1 MNVHFIAIG
10 GAAMHNLAIALHQKG
25 DRVSGSDSEIFEPS
39 RGRLKS
45 HGLLPDSIEW
55 KAEHI
60 HDGLDA
66 VILGMKAKADNP
78 ELLRA
83 QELGI
88 PIFSYPEFLYE
99 QAKDKRRIV
108 IAGSHGKTT
117 ITSIILHVCKKAKL
131 DVDYM
136 VGAQLEGYET
146 MVRISHAK
154 TMILEG
160 DEYLSSPLDL
170 RSKFVHYRPHVAL
183 LSGIAWDHINVFPKY
198 PEYLAC
204 FEDLLKVIEPGGKL
218 IYCEEDAEVLS
229 LVHNKGAALNTQA
242 YRTPEYSVSDGHYL
256 VDGKHSLSLVGK
268 HNMQNLEAACAICI
282 ELGLSRDEFY
292 DAVADF
298 EGASRRLEIFR
309 KSDERLIYRDFAH
322 SPSKLKATVEAVK
335 EQYPDRTLMACIEL
349 HTYSS
354 LNKNFLPEYA
364 HSLDHAD
371 KAVVFY
377 SPKTIANK
385 GLESIEPNDILSGFS
400 NPNIQVIIDVNDLK
414 ACFED
419 FNRQA
424 GNILLMSS
432 GNFGGL
438 NLDEIFN

>member
-10 GAAMHNLAIALHQKG
+10 GAAMHNLAIALHQNG
-25 DRVSGSDSEIFEPS
+25 DQVSGSDSEIFEPS
-39 RGRLKS
+39 RERLKS
-45 HGLLPDSIEW
+45 NGLLPDSIEW

-88 PIFSYPEFLYE
+88 PIFSYPEFLFK
-99 QAKDKRRIV
+99 QAKNKRRIV

-117 ITSIILHVCKKAKL
+117 ITSIILHVCRKAKL
-131 DVDYM
+131 EVDYM

-146 MVRISHAK
+146 MVQISNAD
-154 TMILEG
+154 TIILEG

-170 RSKFVHYRPHVAL
+170 RSKFIHYRPHLAL
-183 LSGIAWDHINVFPKY
+183 LSGIAWDHINVFPTY
-198 PEYLAC
+198 QEYLAC
-204 FEDLLKVIEPGGKL
+204 FEELLKVIEPNGKL
-218 IYCEEDAEVLS
+218 IYCEEDEEVNN
-229 LVHNKGAALNTQA
+229 LVQRDGSTLRTQA
-242 YRTPEYSVSDGHYL
+242 YKTPNYSVSNGHYT
-256 VDGKHSLSLVGK
+256 VDGEHQLALVGK
-268 HNMQNLEAACAICI
+268 HNMQNLEAACAVCM
-282 ELGLSRDEFY
+282 ELGLSRNDFY
-292 DAVADF
+292 KVVADF
-298 EGASRRLEIFR
+298 EGASRRLELFHS
-309 KSDERLIYRDFAH
+309 SDQRLIYRDFAH

-335 EQYPDRTLMACIEL
+335 EQYPDRNLMACIEL

-354 LNKNFLPEYA
+354 LNKCFLPEYA

-385 GLESIEPNDILSGFS
+385 GLASIKPQD
-400 NPNIQVIIDVNDLK
+400 IIDGFAKADIEVITDASELK
-414 ACFED
+414 TCFER
-419 FNRQA
+419 FNSNE

-432 GNFGGL
+432 GNFGA
-438 NLDEIFN
+438 LDLETIFD

>member
-170 RSKFVHYRPHVAL
+170 RSKFVHYRPHVASAL
-183 LSGIAWDHINVFPKY
+183 WYCLGSHQRIPHI
-198 PEYLAC
+198 
-204 FEDLLKVIEPGGKL
+204 
-218 IYCEEDAEVLS
+218 S
-229 LVHNKGAALNTQA
+229 QNT
-242 YRTPEYSVSDGHYL
+242 
-256 VDGKHSLSLVGK
+256 
-268 HNMQNLEAACAICI
+268 
-282 ELGLSRDEFY
+282 
-292 DAVADF
+292 
-298 EGASRRLEIFR
+298 
-309 KSDERLIYRDFAH
+309 
-322 SPSKLKATVEAVK
+322 
-335 EQYPDRTLMACIEL
+335 
-349 HTYSS
+349 
-354 LNKNFLPEYA
+354 
-364 HSLDHAD
+364 
-371 KAVVFY
+371 
-377 SPKTIANK
+377 
-385 GLESIEPNDILSGFS
+385 
-400 NPNIQVIIDVNDLK
+400 
-414 ACFED
+414 
-419 FNRQA
+419 
-424 GNILLMSS
+424 
-432 GNFGGL
+432 
-438 NLDEIFN
+438 